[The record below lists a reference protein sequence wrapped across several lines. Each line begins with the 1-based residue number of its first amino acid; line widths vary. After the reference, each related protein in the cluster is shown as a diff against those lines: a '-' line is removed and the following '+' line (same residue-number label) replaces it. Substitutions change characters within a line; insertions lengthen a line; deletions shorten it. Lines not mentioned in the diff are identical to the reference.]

1 MGDGKHELITIN
13 MLYSLT
19 TISYYTPTFILH
31 PYLPITATSP
41 HYQGYRGSFVPYQTI
56 QKRMSS
62 YCAAVLVYFKGDKQV
77 CTLYMFPTVIQAWI
91 LPAHVSVKASIF
103 LGGSPKSFGQVCA
116 AQGLKPWPFLRI
128 RQTKSDTLF
137 KAQNLKNNTQ
147 FKESHVSEHLP
158 LECQPKMIAL
168 FKDGDRQNPTPSS
181 GTYQSSPYRSTPPPL
196 PPAPGLLYKSKQG
209 FRFCQFI
216 FFGDYQS

>member
-1 MGDGKHELITIN
+1 
-13 MLYSLT
+13 
-19 TISYYTPTFILH
+19 
-31 PYLPITATSP
+31 
-41 HYQGYRGSFVPYQTI
+41 
-56 QKRMSS
+56 
-62 YCAAVLVYFKGDKQV
+62 
-77 CTLYMFPTVIQAWI
+77 MFPTLIQAWI

-147 FKESHVSEHLP
+147 FKESRVSEHLR

-168 FKDGDRQNPTPSS
+168 FNDGDRQNPTPSS
-181 GTYQSSPYRSTPPPL
+181 GTYQSSPYRSTPPPPGPWPSLQVQTGL
-196 PPAPGLLYKSKQG
+196 PILSVHIFRGLLELILFKFSYYLSQQIMTRYSMTPKTLKFLTKSIITFNAK
-209 FRFCQFI
+209 
-216 FFGDYQS
+216 

>member
-1 MGDGKHELITIN
+1 
-13 MLYSLT
+13 
-19 TISYYTPTFILH
+19 
-31 PYLPITATSP
+31 
-41 HYQGYRGSFVPYQTI
+41 
-56 QKRMSS
+56 
-62 YCAAVLVYFKGDKQV
+62 
-77 CTLYMFPTVIQAWI
+77 MFPTLIQAWI

-147 FKESHVSEHLP
+147 FKESRVSEHLP

-168 FKDGDRQNPTPSS
+168 FNDGDRQNPTPSS
-181 GTYQSSPYRSTPPPL
+181 GTYQSSPYRSTSPPRPL
-196 PPAPGLLYKSKQG
+196 AFSTSLNRASDFVSSYFSGTIRVNFVQIFLLFIPANNDK
-209 FRFCQFI
+209 I
-216 FFGDYQS
+216 FNDAKNAKVSNKINNYIQR